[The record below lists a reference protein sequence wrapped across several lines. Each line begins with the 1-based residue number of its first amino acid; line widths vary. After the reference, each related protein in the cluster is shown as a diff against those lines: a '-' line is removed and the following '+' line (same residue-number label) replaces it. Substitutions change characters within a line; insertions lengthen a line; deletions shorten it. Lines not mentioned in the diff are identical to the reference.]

1 MPSETIDCEQESVV
15 SSFHKSLLF
24 VEVHGRSQELILCR
38 ENAWNEEVS
47 QDTFLAVRL
56 GE

>member
-1 MPSETIDCEQESVV
+1 MPSETIDSEQESVV

-38 ENAWNEEVS
+38 ENAWNEELS